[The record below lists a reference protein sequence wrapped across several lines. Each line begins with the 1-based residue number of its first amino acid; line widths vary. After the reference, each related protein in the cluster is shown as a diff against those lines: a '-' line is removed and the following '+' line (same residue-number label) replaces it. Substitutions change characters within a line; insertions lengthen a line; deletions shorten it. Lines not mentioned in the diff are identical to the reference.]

1 MALALTLE
9 TKIEDLENLFG
20 YLGAP
25 LPSPHTASFQAL
37 SVKAFQ

>member
-1 MALALTLE
+1 MALAYTLE

-25 LPSPHTASFQAL
+25 LPSPYKASFQAL
-37 SVKAFQ
+37 SVNAFR